1 MDTKAAT
8 SPLCRRI
15 ISTPRLMAWL
25 SASEKG
31 ASPVTG
37 EQCLTMSFVDSQ
49 CQKKALSTFEAVAAL
64 LGLVLAELGGEVSVG
79 VYARGAALRL
89 LLAPA
94 PGPAPAPAEAP
105 ASAEASGIS
114 GYRGRGRGLADGAP
128 VLPPHAV
135 RGPAVHVAVR
145 VGHRQ
150 DVEVEHTTGVV
161 HK

>member
-37 EQCLTMSFVDSQ
+37 ERCLRIHKRHRQ
-49 CQKKALSTFEAVAAL
+49 CQKKALCTFEAVAAL

-89 LLAPA
+89 LLSSVLLAVW
-94 PGPAPAPAEAP
+94 PGVGVAVLGA
-105 ASAEASGIS
+105 
-114 GYRGRGRGLADGAP
+114 GLLLLLTAHLKLLRDGAATS
-128 VLPPHAV
+128 LV
-135 RGPAVHVAVR
+135 RIFVTIVSSLSHG
-145 VGHRQ
+145 
-150 DVEVEHTTGVV
+150 E
-161 HK
+161 